1 MPLPTICHQLVFG
14 RQSVGRYAQDVIVD
28 VALLASFLALGLALQ
43 RRYPGDSFRRRTW
56 TAYFWTVTPVI
67 VFTAFSNVPL
77 DRRIGL
83 ALAASIAAAW
93 LVIGLGYAYAA
104 LVSAERDERGALAL
118 AAGFPNT
125 GFVGYPLAQMAFGSP
140 GLALMV
146 VYDRLSWL
154 VPASAISTTIARLH
168 GRNGAHEA
176 RRPALRA
183 LLANPPLWA
192 ALAAVALRAA
202 GVAVPGSLET
212 LGHWAGYAV
221 GPAGFFLLGLAL
233 PLERPAHDVCELRRA
248 AGALAIR
255 FAVAPLVLLA
265 TGKAIGAEVPS
276 VFYLAAAMPCAFHL
290 LILARVFDLRPHLMR
305 LLVVGSTVPAVAAVL
320 AATALFR

>member
-1 MPLPTICHQLVFG
+1 MLPADVLVF
-14 RQSVGRYAQDVIVD
+14 S
-28 VALLASFLALGLALQ
+28 LFLALGLAVQ
-43 RRYPGDSFRRRTW
+43 RKAYPADGLRRRAW
-56 TAYFWTVTPVI
+56 AVYFWTVTPVL
-67 VFTAFSNVPL
+67 VFTAFLTVPF
-77 DRRIGL
+77 DRDIAL

-93 LVIGLGYAYAA
+93 LVIAVGYAYAA

-125 GFVGYPLAQMAFGSP
+125 GFLGYPLAQIAFGSP

-168 GRNGAHEA
+168 GRGAAAAERA
-176 RRPALRA
+176 SPLRA
-183 LLANPPLWA
+183 IVANPPLWA
-192 ALAAVALRAA
+192 ALVAIGLRAA
-202 GVAVPGSLET
+202 GAGTPEAVVALRDA
-212 LGHWAGYAV
+212 AGAVV

-233 PLERPAHDVCELRRA
+233 PLERPSHGGAELRRA
-248 AGALAIR
+248 AGALVVR
-255 FAVAPLVLLA
+255 FAVAPLVLFAVGHAL
-265 TGKAIGAEVPS
+265 GANIPG

-320 AATALFR
+320 AVTAVFH

>member
-1 MPLPTICHQLVFG
+1 MIL
-14 RQSVGRYAQDVIVD
+14 DVT
-28 VALLASFLALGLALQ
+28 LLCAFLALGLAAQ
-43 RRYPGDSFRRRTW
+43 RRFPQDAFRRLAW
-56 TAYFWTVTPVI
+56 GAYFWTVTPVI

-77 DRRIGL
+77 DRRVGL
-83 ALAASIAAAW
+83 ALAASAASAW

-154 VPASAISTTIARLH
+154 VPASAVSTTLARLH
-168 GRNGAHEA
+168 GRNGGEP
-176 RRPALRA
+176 RRPALRVM
-183 LLANPPLWA
+183 LANPPLWA
-192 ALAAVALRAA
+192 ALIAVGLRTG
-202 GVAVPGSLET
+202 GVGEPGPLEA
-212 LGHWAGYAV
+212 LGHWAAHVV

-233 PLERPAHDVCELRRA
+233 PLERPSHGAGELRRA

-255 FAVAPLVLLA
+255 FVVAPLVLLA
-265 TGKAIGAEVPS
+265 MGKAIGAEIPS

-320 AATALFR
+320 AATAVFR